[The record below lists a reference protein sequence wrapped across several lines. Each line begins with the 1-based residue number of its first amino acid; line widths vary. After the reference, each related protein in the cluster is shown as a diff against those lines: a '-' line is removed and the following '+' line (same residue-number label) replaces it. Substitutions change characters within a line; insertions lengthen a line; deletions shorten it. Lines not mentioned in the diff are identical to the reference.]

1 MGKQRFLPQP
11 SSIVEF
17 EQTKWPQQ
25 PESHNDGQLIQL
37 LHLSHVPR
45 DWALIFSQSSISL
58 FGLVFLLFFLIS
70 LFLSILRL
78 CSVHI
83 RKPALSN
90 RPFLY
95 AVNSLG
101 SFSASQTQCNRA
113 HFSQSSWIGVGTLF
127 LFVFCLLSPL
137 PGGWRHCVDGVI
149 PSDTP
154 ASPAPSGHHW
164 CIVGTAWWGQWLA
177 RTIKLGGL
185 HKGHAHCMMGKC
197 NGGSRCCHRGP
208 RGGEREGE
216 MADVSLPLSSC
227 RSAEMLCLRLFEAG
241 KRRQQ
246 PYLLLN
252 KWSVWTQQ
260 DGQTFVLLHYG
271 QVPLRWCWSLP
282 LRFLKVS
289 KIDPHFILFFLINR
303 KVQSQSQM
311 TYCLKRLRN
320 IFCWLGS
327 RDNNL

>member
-1 MGKQRFLPQP
+1 MTDSLFSYFICRTSPGTGLWSFPRAPFLSFTWSFSSSSLSLSFSQSFVPVLFMSGNQLYWIALLFVCCLGFGGLHCESEPMQP
-11 SSIVEF
+11 SSF
-17 EQTKWPQQ
+17 LP
-25 PESHNDGQLIQL
+25 
-37 LHLSHVPR
+37 
-45 DWALIFSQSSISL
+45 SL
-58 FGLVFLLFFLIS
+58 
-70 LFLSILRL
+70 
-78 CSVHI
+78 
-83 RKPALSN
+83 
-90 RPFLY
+90 
-95 AVNSLG
+95 
-101 SFSASQTQCNRA
+101 
-113 HFSQSSWIGVGTLF
+113 WIGVSALF

-208 RGGEREGE
+208 RGGEREVE
-216 MADVSLPLSSC
+216 TADVSLPLSSC
-227 RSAEMLCLRLFEAG
+227 RLAEMLCLWLFEAG

-252 KWSVWTQQ
+252 KWSVWAQQ

-271 QVPLRWCWSLP
+271 QESLRWWWSLP

-289 KIDPHFILFFLINR
+289 KIDSNFIL
-303 KVQSQSQM
+303 
-311 TYCLKRLRN
+311 
-320 IFCWLGS
+320 
-327 RDNNL
+327 

>member
-1 MGKQRFLPQP
+1 MQP
-11 SSIVEF
+11 SS
-17 EQTKWPQQ
+17 
-25 PESHNDGQLIQL
+25 
-37 LHLSHVPR
+37 
-45 DWALIFSQSSISL
+45 
-58 FGLVFLLFFLIS
+58 FL
-70 LFLSILRL
+70 
-78 CSVHI
+78 
-83 RKPALSN
+83 P
-90 RPFLY
+90 
-95 AVNSLG
+95 
-101 SFSASQTQCNRA
+101 
-113 HFSQSSWIGVGTLF
+113 SSWIGVGTLF

-216 MADVSLPLSSC
+216 TADVSLPLSSC

-271 QVPLRWCWSLP
+271 QVLLRWWWSLP

-289 KIDPHFILFFLINR
+289 KIDPYFMFF
-303 KVQSQSQM
+303 
-311 TYCLKRLRN
+311 
-320 IFCWLGS
+320 FF
-327 RDNNL
+327 